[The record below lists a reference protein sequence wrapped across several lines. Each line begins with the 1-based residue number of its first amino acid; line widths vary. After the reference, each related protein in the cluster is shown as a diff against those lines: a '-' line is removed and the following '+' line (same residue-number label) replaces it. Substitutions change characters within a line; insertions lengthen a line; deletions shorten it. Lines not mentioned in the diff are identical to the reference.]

1 MPKNKELSSLIHR
14 RYDSEAAFARDLGWT
29 RQRLNKL
36 TTGVKEP
43 DISEAALMVEAGG
56 FGGFPCVY
64 FFNPNVTEWATY
76 VTGKGA
82 ADGFFDK
89 CCDWCSGNIMDRCCS
104 RRNRFE

>member
-43 DISEAALMVEAGG
+43 DISEAALMAEKLEVSVDSLVTIFLAQIS
-56 FGGFPCVY
+56 
-64 FFNPNVTEWATY
+64 PNGQLV
-76 VTGKGA
+76 
-82 ADGFFDK
+82 
-89 CCDWCSGNIMDRCCS
+89 
-104 RRNRFE
+104 

>member
-43 DISEAALMVEAGG
+43 DISEAALMAEKLEVSVDSLVSI
-56 FGGFPCVY
+56 FLTRMS
-64 FFNPNVTEWATY
+64 PN
-76 VTGKGA
+76 GQL
-82 ADGFFDK
+82 
-89 CCDWCSGNIMDRCCS
+89 M
-104 RRNRFE
+104 